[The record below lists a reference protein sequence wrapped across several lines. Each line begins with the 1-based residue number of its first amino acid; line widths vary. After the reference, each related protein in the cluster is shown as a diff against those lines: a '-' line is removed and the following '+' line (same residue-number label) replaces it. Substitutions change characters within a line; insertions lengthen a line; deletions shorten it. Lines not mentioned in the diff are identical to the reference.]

1 MWPSTLCYNW
11 LLMYNRYTAY
21 TTASHTPQ
29 LTPTCTIKNIQSKH
43 RQIHNRWNTVDKYGR
58 QIRTQ
63 YVQTEVDGKLVR
75 KCLCPHAQRNGQREN
90 IAPLALSTGR
100 VDAWEVVPK
109 CNRSDVFDILCVRLS
124 CSATQEWA
132 IGRCQKWHYTPTHNF
147 TWVAQ

>member
-1 MWPSTLCYNW
+1 MRLNQQFKPAHNVTQMPFVRQSVQFSKKLQMPTITKLGRCSQNVAVNSM
-11 LLMYNRYTAY
+11 LQLITHIHRYTAY

-100 VDAWEVVPK
+100 VDA
-109 CNRSDVFDILCVRLS
+109 
-124 CSATQEWA
+124 
-132 IGRCQKWHYTPTHNF
+132 
-147 TWVAQ
+147 